1 VKITAQTTDETAT
14 IAMTR
19 AEALVFF
26 EFLSR
31 FDQDEQLDIRDKA
44 EELVL
49 WHIQGAFERVL
60 AEPFAQ
66 DYREKLER
74 AREAVRDS
82 ALDRPA

>member
-1 VKITAQTTDETAT
+1 MRITAELTDETAT
-14 IAMTR
+14 LTLTR

-49 WHIQGAFERVL
+49 WHLHGAFERQFS
-60 AEPFAQ
+60 EQFSP
-66 DYREKLER
+66 DYLQKVEA
-74 AREAVRDS
+74 ARQQVRSS
-82 ALDRPA
+82 A

>member
-1 VKITAQTTDETAT
+1 MRITAQLTDQTAT
-14 IAMTR
+14 LTLTR

-49 WHIQGAFERVL
+49 WHLHGVFEREL
-60 AEPFAQ
+60 PELFAS
-66 DYREKLER
+66 DYLQRLEA
-74 AREAVRDS
+74 AREQVRHS
-82 ALDRPA
+82 A